1 MVRWWWVAA
10 GGWIVL
16 GALVPSGG
24 ASAQDFTGE
33 VVDEFGA
40 PLATVTVGLSNRS
53 GDIVANTTSD
63 ANGLFSIRA
72 PRDGTYRVHFTRQ
85 GYRSISGGPYDLRA
99 VVALEARVV
108 MHRAPDILDP
118 LNVEVEGGAARLL
131 ASGFYERQKKGFG
144 HFLDREEILR
154 RSSIDVA
161 TALRQIPNIWV
172 GRAHQLFGVDAVRHQ
187 TLVFKGGTLDCVP
200 ALYVDGSF
208 IRPGGSQAPPLRV
221 DDYVL
226 LQDVEGIEF
235 YGGPATVPIQFAH
248 SGGCAVL
255 VIWTRGGEDRGR
267 AGF

>member
-1 MVRWWWVAA
+1 MTRWWWVAA
-10 GGWIVL
+10 GAWVAL
-16 GALVPSGG
+16 GSLQVRG
-24 ASAQDFTGE
+24 ASAQDFMGE
-33 VVDEFGA
+33 VVDEYGT
-40 PLATVTVGLSNRS
+40 PLATVTVALSNMG
-53 GDIVANTTSD
+53 GDMVATVTSD
-63 ANGLFSIRA
+63 ASGAFSIRA

-99 VVALEARVV
+99 IVALEARVV
-108 MHRAPDILDP
+108 MHRAPEVLDA

-131 ASGFYERQKKGFG
+131 ASGFYERKKQGFG

-161 TALRQIPNIWV
+161 TALGQIPNVWV

-208 IRPGGSQAPPLRV
+208 IRAGGSQAPPLRV
-221 DDYVL
+221 DDYVMIH
-226 LQDVEGIEF
+226 DVEGVEF

-267 AGF
+267 GGG